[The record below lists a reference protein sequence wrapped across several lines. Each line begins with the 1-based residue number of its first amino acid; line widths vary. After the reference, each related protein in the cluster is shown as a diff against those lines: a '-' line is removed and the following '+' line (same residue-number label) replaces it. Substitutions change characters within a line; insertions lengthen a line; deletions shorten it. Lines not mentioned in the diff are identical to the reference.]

1 MYPIGKRF
9 QPFNM
14 PSAHYNLDYLQQVFQ
29 GNDAMVHRIL
39 DSFEE
44 QVPAY
49 FAEMDKRWH
58 EGRWQDIHPLAH
70 KAKSSIGMLGMTLLL
85 EHVVHIERV
94 SRTAADPDD
103 MRDRLDQARTLLDLA
118 LDAMRRDRAGQA
130 GGGAGME
137 GLSPLTSESR
147 RIRRRLRRA

>member
-70 KAKSSIGMLGMTLLL
+70 KAKSSIGMLGMTALL
-85 EHVVHIERV
+85 EHVVHFLLVKLAITVLIGSIEELSCDV
-94 SRTAADPDD
+94 
-103 MRDRLDQARTLLDLA
+103 LLHN
-118 LDAMRRDRAGQA
+118 G
-130 GGGAGME
+130 
-137 GLSPLTSESR
+137 T
-147 RIRRRLRRA
+147 